1 MMGDLQMNRFL
12 NPSLEQ
18 FPGPLKEAKWNGNLE
33 QYDLQVMAS
42 FPLVTDLSE
51 CHLW

>member
-1 MMGDLQMNRFL
+1 MGDPQRNHFL
-12 NPSLEQ
+12 DPSLEQ
-18 FPGPLKEAKWNGNLE
+18 FPGPLKEAKWIGNLE
-33 QYDLQVMAS
+33 QYSLQVMAT